1 MIGPTTIST
10 STDIL
15 FFQTTILR
23 SFVYVVRLVVETAL
37 LTGEWIARRT
47 VEIGV
52 VREQPGVR
60 PRWSWCEAK
69 SHVDRDHPSTMI
81 RFPLLRV
88 AEALVVD
95 DIRRHELVGSEPR
108 SLKARSAGDRFGMTH
123 QTDPQPLALPGEVDS
138 DIEDPDRGALSSA
151 GPRVGET

>member
-1 MIGPTTIST
+1 MYFFFFKQKTAYEMRISDW
-10 STDIL
+10 SSDVCSSDL
-15 FFQTTILR
+15 
-23 SFVYVVRLVVETAL
+23 
-37 LTGEWIARRT
+37 
-47 VEIGV
+47 
-52 VREQPGVR
+52 

-108 SLKARSAGDRFGMTH
+108 SLKARSAGDRFGMTP
-123 QTDPQPLALPGEVDS
+123 QTDTPPLALPGAVDR
-138 DIEDPDRGALSSA
+138 DIADPEPGAPGHGLNQRDTL
-151 GPRVGET
+151 PPP